1 MDLFFILSGA
11 VMYHVHAADF
21 THYSVKS
28 HLAFLK
34 LRFAR
39 VYPLHAFCLFA
50 FAGLVYSLPEFT
62 TPYRAGTFSFS
73 NFVTTLLLV
82 NNWGIFPTTMW
93 NGPAW
98 SLSAEWLGYL
108 AFPFIA
114 VAIRRLVPRGLE
126 LTMAVALL
134 AALVAGMV
142 ALKAPDL
149 GQANRL
155 GVLRM
160 AFEFSAGC
168 LLYRASMRDTAPRTW
183 TLLAGLAITV
193 ACSYR
198 LDYHWGAVFGLA
210 LLVLALCKEGR
221 VANLLFGNPVALW
234 LGNISF
240 SLYLSHWPLIQI
252 YQWMSSRV
260 ALNKDLLAG
269 ILVGVMVLGAMFLY
283 RFVEVPSRRYLRQMM
298 QGRQSAAT
306 NLLARTGV

>member
-1 MDLFFILSGA
+1 
-11 VMYHVHAADF
+11 MYHVHAADF
-21 THYSVKS
+21 THYSLKS

-39 VYPLHAFCLFA
+39 VYPLHAFCLLA
-50 FAGLVYSLPEFT
+50 FASLVYSLPDFM

-73 NFVTTLLLV
+73 NFMATLLLV
-82 NNWGIFPTTMW
+82 NNWGIMPTTMW

-114 VAIRRLVPRGLE
+114 VAIGKYVPRGFE
-126 LTMAVALL
+126 LAAAITLL

-142 ALKAPDL
+142 ALNVPDM
-149 GQANRL
+149 GQMNKV

-183 TLLAGLAITV
+183 TLVVGLAITV

-210 LLVLALCKEGR
+210 LLILALCKEGP

-240 SLYLSHWPLIQI
+240 SLYLSHWPLIQV
-252 YQWMSSRV
+252 YQWTSSRV
-260 ALNKDLLAG
+260 ALDKEVLAA
-269 ILVGVMVLGAMFLY
+269 ILIAVIIVGAVCLY
-283 RFVEVPSRRYLRQMM
+283 RVVEVPSRRYLRHIM
-298 QGRQSAAT
+298 QGGHGPSIGH
-306 NLLARTGV
+306 LARPGV